1 MAGFREMPIVVQ
13 FVVALLVAA
22 LVGGGVWY
30 VWVKPVNDENDQKQ
44 IALDQKKADNE
55 TLRRYERDL
64 PGLEREIASL
74 QQQLEIQRTIVPDE
88 KEAPGFM
95 HLMQDTAASAGIEIR
110 RYTAMPVQTR
120 EFYTEVPYQV
130 DIDGSYYAVVNFFER
145 VAKLQRIINIGN
157 LQMATPKR
165 GSDAKVKNAFTYA
178 PNESVVAS
186 CTATTFFNHDSS
198 RTPAAPAAPGAPG
211 APAAPAAAAR

>member
-1 MAGFREMPIVVQ
+1 MAGFREMPVVVQ
-13 FVVALLVAA
+13 LLLAVIIAA
-22 LVGGGVWY
+22 VIGGGVWY
-30 VWVKPVNDENDQKQ
+30 VWVKPVNDDNDQKQ
-44 IALDQKKADNE
+44 ITLDQKKADNE

-110 RYTAMPVQTR
+110 RYTAKPVLTR
-120 EFYTEVPYQV
+120 EFYSEVPYDI

-165 GSDAKVKNAFTYA
+165 SGEAKVKATYSYA

-198 RTPAAPAAPGAPG
+198 KPGPVAPAPTPAA
-211 APAAPAAAAR
+211 R

>member
-1 MAGFREMPIVVQ
+1 MAGFRDMPVVVQ
-13 FVVALLVAA
+13 VLLAGVIAIVLGA
-22 LVGGGVWY
+22 GVWW
-30 VWVKPVNDENDQKQ
+30 VWVKPVNDDNEQKQ

-55 TLRRYERDL
+55 TLRRYERQL

-120 EFYTEVPYQV
+120 EFYTEVPYQI

-145 VAKLQRIINIGN
+145 VAKLQRIINIGG

-165 GSDAKVKNAFTYA
+165 SGEAKVKSTFTYA
-178 PNESVVAS
+178 PNESVVAN
-186 CTATTFFNHDSS
+186 CMATTFFNHDSS
-198 RTPAAPAAPGAPG
+198 KTAPAT
-211 APAAPAAAAR
+211 PAAAAR

>member
-1 MAGFREMPIVVQ
+1 MAGFRDMPVVVQ
-13 FVVALLVAA
+13 VLLAGVIAIVLGA
-22 LVGGGVWY
+22 GVWW
-30 VWVKPVNDENDQKQ
+30 VWVKPVNDDNEQKQ

-120 EFYTEVPYQV
+120 EFYTEVPYQI

-145 VAKLQRIINIGN
+145 VAKLQRIINIGG
-157 LQMATPKR
+157 LQMATPK
-165 GSDAKVKNAFTYA
+165 FTYA
-178 PNESVVAS
+178 PNESVVAN
-186 CTATTFFNHDSS
+186 CMATTFFNHDSS
-198 RTPAAPAAPGAPG
+198 KTAPAT
-211 APAAPAAAAR
+211 PAAAAR

>member
-1 MAGFREMPIVVQ
+1 MPVVVQ
-13 FVVALLVAA
+13 ILLAMFIAA
-22 LVGGGVWY
+22 IVGVGAWY
-30 VWVKPVNDENDQKQ
+30 VVVKPVDDENGQKQ
-44 IALDQKKADNE
+44 VMLDQKKADNE

-110 RYTAMPVQTR
+110 RYTAMPVMTR
-120 EFYTEVPYQV
+120 EFYTEVPYQI

-145 VAKLQRIINIGN
+145 VAKLQRIINIGS

-165 GSDAKVKNAFTYA
+165 SGDAKVKATYA
-178 PNESVVAS
+178 YTPNESVVAS
-186 CTATTFFNHDSS
+186 CSATTFFNHDSNKTGPVTA
-198 RTPAAPAAPGAPG
+198 TPAPAA
-211 APAAPAAAAR
+211 R

>member
-13 FVVALLVAA
+13 IVLALIIAA
-22 LVGGGVWY
+22 LVGVGVWY
-30 VWVKPVNDENDQKQ
+30 VWVQPVNDENKQKQ
-44 IALDQKKADNE
+44 SALDLKKADNE

-110 RYTAMPVQTR
+110 RYTALPVQTR

-165 GSDAKVKNAFTYA
+165 GSDAKVKSAYSYA

-186 CTATTFFNHDSS
+186 CLATTFFNHDSNK
-198 RTPAAPAAPGAPG
+198 P
-211 APAAPAAAAR
+211 APAAPATPGTPAPAGR

>member
-1 MAGFREMPIVVQ
+1 MAGLREMPVLVQ
-13 FVVALLVAA
+13 LVLA
-22 LVGGGVWY
+22 LVIAAIVGAGGYYLV
-30 VWVKPVNDENDQKQ
+30 VNPIQQENDQKQ
-44 IALDQKKADNE
+44 IALDQKKADND

-120 EFYTEVPYQV
+120 EFYTEVPYQ
-130 DIDGSYYAVVNFFER
+130 
-145 VAKLQRIINIGN
+145 
-157 LQMATPKR
+157 
-165 GSDAKVKNAFTYA
+165 
-178 PNESVVAS
+178 
-186 CTATTFFNHDSS
+186 
-198 RTPAAPAAPGAPG
+198 
-211 APAAPAAAAR
+211 

>member
-1 MAGFREMPIVVQ
+1 MAGFREMPVVVQ
-13 FVVALLVAA
+13 ILLAVVIAA
-22 LVGGGVWY
+22 VVGGGVWY
-30 VWVKPVNDENDQKQ
+30 VWVKPVNDDNEQKQ
-44 IALDQKKADNE
+44 VALDQKKADNE

-120 EFYTEVPYQV
+120 EFYTEVPYQI

-145 VAKLQRIINIGN
+145 VAKLQRIINIGG

-165 GSDAKVKNAFTYA
+165 GTEAKVKSTFTYA
-178 PNESVVAS
+178 PNESVVAN
-186 CTATTFFNHDSS
+186 CMATTFFNHDSS
-198 RTPAAPAAPGAPG
+198 KTAPAT
-211 APAAPAAAAR
+211 PAAAAR

>member
-1 MAGFREMPIVVQ
+1 MPVVVQ
-13 FVVALLVAA
+13 VLLAGVIAIVLGA
-22 LVGGGVWY
+22 GVWW
-30 VWVKPVNDENDQKQ
+30 VWVKPVNDDNEQKQ

-120 EFYTEVPYQV
+120 EFYTEVPYQI

-145 VAKLQRIINIGN
+145 VAKLQRIINIGG

-165 GSDAKVKNAFTYA
+165 SGEAKVKSTFTYA
-178 PNESVVAS
+178 PNESVVAN
-186 CTATTFFNHDSS
+186 CMATTFFNHDSS
-198 RTPAAPAAPGAPG
+198 KTAPAT
-211 APAAPAAAAR
+211 PAAAAR

>member
-1 MAGFREMPIVVQ
+1 MAGFREMPVVVQ
-13 FVVALLVAA
+13 ILLAVIIAA

-44 IALDQKKADNE
+44 IALEQKKADNE
-55 TLRRYERDL
+55 NLRRYERDL

-110 RYTAMPVQTR
+110 RYTALPVITR
-120 EFYTEVPYQV
+120 EFYTEVPYQIDV
-130 DIDGSYYAVVNFFER
+130 DGSYYAVVNFFER
-145 VAKLQRIINIGN
+145 VAKLQRIINIGS

-165 GSDAKVKNAFTYA
+165 SSDAKVKTAYTYT
-178 PNESVVAS
+178 PNETVVAN
-186 CTATTFFNHDSS
+186 CMATTFFNHDSS
-198 RTPAAPAAPGAPG
+198 RTAPTTPAPAP
-211 APAAPAAAAR
+211 R

>member
-1 MAGFREMPIVVQ
+1 MAGFREMPVVVQ
-13 FVVALLVAA
+13 ILLAVVIAA
-22 LVGGGVWY
+22 VVGGGVWY
-30 VWVKPVNDENDQKQ
+30 VWVKPVNDDNDQKQ
-44 IALDQKKADNE
+44 VALDQKKADNE

-110 RYTAMPVQTR
+110 RYSAMPVQTR
-120 EFYTEVPYQV
+120 EFYTEVPYQI

-145 VAKLQRIINIGN
+145 VAKLQRIINIGG

-165 GSDAKVKNAFTYA
+165 SGEAKVKSTFTYA
-178 PNESVVAS
+178 PNESVVAN
-186 CTATTFFNHDSS
+186 CMATTFFNHDSS
-198 RTPAAPAAPGAPG
+198 KTAPAT
-211 APAAPAAAAR
+211 PAAAAR

>member
-1 MAGFREMPIVVQ
+1 MAGFREMPVVVQ
-13 FVVALLVAA
+13 LLLAAVIAAVVGA
-22 LVGGGVWY
+22 GVWY

-110 RYTAMPVQTR
+110 RYTAMPVATR
-120 EFYTEVPYQV
+120 EFYTEVPYQIDV
-130 DIDGSYYAVVNFFER
+130 DGSYYAVLNFFER
-145 VAKLQRIINIGN
+145 VAKLQRIINIGG

-165 GSDAKVKNAFTYA
+165 SGDAKVKNTYTYA
-178 PNESVVAS
+178 PNESVVAN
-186 CTATTFFNHDSS
+186 CVATTFFNHDSS
-198 RTPAAPAAPGAPG
+198 KAAPVTPAPAATK
-211 APAAPAAAAR
+211 R

>member
-1 MAGFREMPIVVQ
+1 MAGFREMPVVVQ
-13 FVVALLVAA
+13 ILLAVIIAA
-22 LVGGGVWY
+22 VVGGGVWY
-30 VWVKPVNDENDQKQ
+30 VWVKPVNDDNEQKQ
-44 IALDQKKADNE
+44 VALDQKKADNE

-120 EFYTEVPYQV
+120 EFYTEVPYQI

-145 VAKLQRIINIGN
+145 VAKLQRIINIGG

-165 GSDAKVKNAFTYA
+165 STEAKVKSTFTYA
-178 PNESVVAS
+178 PNESVVAN
-186 CTATTFFNHDSS
+186 CMATTFFNHDSS
-198 RTPAAPAAPGAPG
+198 KTAPAT
-211 APAAPAAAAR
+211 PAAAAR

>member
-1 MAGFREMPIVVQ
+1 MAGFREMPVVVQ
-13 FVVALLVAA
+13 ILLAVVIAA
-22 LVGGGVWY
+22 IVGGGLWY
-30 VWVKPVNDENDQKQ
+30 VWVKPVNDDNDQKQ
-44 IALDQKKADNE
+44 ITLDQKKADNE

-110 RYTAMPVQTR
+110 RYTSMPVQTR
-120 EFYTEVPYQV
+120 EFYTEVPYQIDV
-130 DIDGSYYAVVNFFER
+130 DGSYYSVVNFFER
-145 VAKLQRIINIGN
+145 IAKLQRIINIGS

-165 GSDAKVKNAFTYA
+165 SNDAKVKSTFAYA

-186 CTATTFFNHDSS
+186 CTATTFFNHDSN
-198 RTPAAPAAPGAPG
+198 RT
-211 APAAPAAAAR
+211 APAAPATGTAPTTPAVAR

>member
-1 MAGFREMPIVVQ
+1 MAGFREMPVVVQ
-13 FVVALLVAA
+13 ILLAVIIAA
-22 LVGGGVWY
+22 VVGGGVWY
-30 VWVKPVNDENDQKQ
+30 VWVKPVNDDNEQKQ
-44 IALDQKKADNE
+44 VALDQKKADNE

-120 EFYTEVPYQV
+120 EFYTEVPYQI

-145 VAKLQRIINIGN
+145 VAKLQRIINIGG

-165 GSDAKVKNAFTYA
+165 SSEAKVKSTFTYA
-178 PNESVVAS
+178 PNESVVAN
-186 CTATTFFNHDSS
+186 CMATTFFNHDSS
-198 RTPAAPAAPGAPG
+198 KTAPAT
-211 APAAPAAAAR
+211 PAAAAR

>member
-1 MAGFREMPIVVQ
+1 MAGFREMPVVVQ
-13 FVVALLVAA
+13 ILLAVVIAA
-22 LVGGGVWY
+22 VVGGGVWY
-30 VWVKPVNDENDQKQ
+30 VWVKPVNDDNEQKQ
-44 IALDQKKADNE
+44 VALDQKKADNE

-120 EFYTEVPYQV
+120 EFYTEVPYQI

-145 VAKLQRIINIGN
+145 VAKLQRIINIGG

-165 GSDAKVKNAFTYA
+165 SSEAKVKSTFTYA
-178 PNESVVAS
+178 PNESVVAN
-186 CTATTFFNHDSS
+186 CMATTFFNHDSS
-198 RTPAAPAAPGAPG
+198 KTAPAT
-211 APAAPAAAAR
+211 PAAAAR

>member
-1 MAGFREMPIVVQ
+1 MAGFREMPVVVQ
-13 FVVALLVAA
+13 ILLAVVIAA
-22 LVGGGVWY
+22 VVGGGVWY
-30 VWVKPVNDENDQKQ
+30 VWVKPVNDDNEQKQ
-44 IALDQKKADNE
+44 VALDQKKADNE

-110 RYTAMPVQTR
+110 RYSAMPVQTR
-120 EFYTEVPYQV
+120 EFYTEVPYQI

-145 VAKLQRIINIGN
+145 VAKLQRIINIGG

-165 GSDAKVKNAFTYA
+165 SSEAKVKSTFTYA
-178 PNESVVAS
+178 PNESVVAN
-186 CTATTFFNHDSS
+186 CMATTFFNHDSS
-198 RTPAAPAAPGAPG
+198 KTAPAT
-211 APAAPAAAAR
+211 PAAAAR

>member
-1 MAGFREMPIVVQ
+1 MPVVVQ
-13 FVVALLVAA
+13 DLLAGVIAIVLGA
-22 LVGGGVWY
+22 GVWW
-30 VWVKPVNDENDQKQ
+30 VWVKPVNDDNEQKQ

-120 EFYTEVPYQV
+120 EFYTEVPYQI

-145 VAKLQRIINIGN
+145 VAKLQRIINIGG

-165 GSDAKVKNAFTYA
+165 SGEAKVKSTFTYA
-178 PNESVVAS
+178 PNESVVAN
-186 CTATTFFNHDSS
+186 CMATTFFNHDSS
-198 RTPAAPAAPGAPG
+198 KTAPAT
-211 APAAPAAAAR
+211 PAAAAR

>member
-1 MAGFREMPIVVQ
+1 MAGFREMPVVVQ
-13 FVVALLVAA
+13 ILLAVVIAA
-22 LVGGGVWY
+22 VVGGGVWY
-30 VWVKPVNDENDQKQ
+30 VWVKPVNDDNEQKQ
-44 IALDQKKADNE
+44 VALDQKKADND

-110 RYTAMPVQTR
+110 RYSAMPVQTR
-120 EFYTEVPYQV
+120 EFYTEVPYQI

-145 VAKLQRIINIGN
+145 VAKLQRIINIGG

-165 GSDAKVKNAFTYA
+165 SSEAKVKSTFTYA
-178 PNESVVAS
+178 PNESVVAN
-186 CTATTFFNHDSS
+186 CMATTFFNHDSS
-198 RTPAAPAAPGAPG
+198 KTAPAT
-211 APAAPAAAAR
+211 PAAAAR